1 MDNLKDTLIK
11 ENVTNYVLAK
21 AYRLNAMKIQL
32 DFAQRSKEGYR
43 VRELNRRIGKEM
55 HEFRAAL
62 DMAMCCGYEVEWF
75 YKDDLIVVS
84 HVYCSNDHDLI
95 ACHHY
100 YEKEA
105 EGLGYGKSED

>member
-21 AYRLNAMKIQL
+21 AYRLNAMKLQL

-43 VRELNRRIGKEM
+43 VRELNRRIDKEM
-55 HEFRAAL
+55 CEFRAAL

-84 HVYCSNDHDLI
+84 RVYCSNDHDLI

>member
-21 AYRLNAMKIQL
+21 AYRLNAMKLQL

-43 VRELNRRIGKEM
+43 VRELNRRIDKEM
-55 HEFRAAL
+55 REFRAAL

-75 YKDDLIVVS
+75 YKNDLIVVS
-84 HVYCSNDHDLI
+84 RVYCSNDHDLI

-105 EGLGYGKSED
+105 EGLGYGESED

>member
-21 AYRLNAMKIQL
+21 AYKINAMKAQL
-32 DFAQRSKEGYR
+32 SFAQRSKDGYR
-43 VRELNRRIGKEM
+43 VRELNRRIDKEM
-55 HEFRAAL
+55 REFRAAQ

-75 YKDDLIVVS
+75 YKDDLIVIG
-84 HVYCSNDHDLI
+84 HVYRSSDHDLI

-105 EGLGYGKSED
+105 EGLGYGEGED

>member
-1 MDNLKDTLIK
+1 
-11 ENVTNYVLAK
+11 
-21 AYRLNAMKIQL
+21 
-32 DFAQRSKEGYR
+32 
-43 VRELNRRIGKEM
+43 
-55 HEFRAAL
+55 
-62 DMAMCCGYEVEWF
+62 MCCGYEVEWF

-84 HVYCSNDHDLI
+84 RVYCSNDHDLI

>member
-21 AYRLNAMKIQL
+21 AYRLNAMKEGL

-55 HEFRAAL
+55 SEFRAAL

-84 HVYCSNDHDLI
+84 RVYCSNDHDLI